1 MRRVKTVAVNRW
13 KDFVERVSWT
23 AIQAAGAAG
32 ITALSS
38 PDLTW
43 DTGLKF
49 VGIAAALAVLKV
61 LAAQQ
66 VGSTGNGDAIPGG
79 VIQPTEPRP

>member
-1 MRRVKTVAVNRW
+1 MRVNKVR
-13 KDFVERVSWT
+13 DFIERVGWT
-23 AIQAAGAAG
+23 FIQAAAAAG

-43 DTGLKF
+43 ETGLKF
-49 VGIAAALAVLKV
+49 VATAGGLAVLKV

-66 VGSTGNGDAIPGG
+66 VGDRGSGDAIPGG
-79 VIQPTEPRP
+79 VED

>member
-1 MRRVKTVAVNRW
+1 MKIDKLR
-13 KDFVERVSWT
+13 DFIERVSWT
-23 AIQAAGAAG
+23 AIQTAAAAA

-49 VGIAAALAVLKV
+49 VGTAAALAVLKV
-61 LAAQQ
+61 LAAQNI
-66 VGSTGNGDAIPGG
+66 GSTGNGDAIPGG
-79 VIQPTEPRP
+79 VEK